1 MVLKKQAED
10 ALERERAAHRAHG
23 TSVTAES
30 FAVWK
35 ARFEA
40 DMTAADGMHSAVTKL
55 EGGEGQTGKEWFLER
70 ERGEGADEVE
80 ALEEELADLDVEED
94 DEDEDEDEEDEEDF
108 LDEYLADAGE
118 TA

>member
-1 MVLKKQAED
+1 VDPAVLKKQAED

-23 TSVTAES
+23 TPVTAES
-30 FAVWK
+30 FAMWK

-40 DMTAADGMHSAVTKL
+40 DMAMVDGAHGGVKML
-55 EGGEGQTGKEWFLER
+55 EGGEGKTGKEWFLER

-80 ALEEELADLDVEED
+80 ALEEELADLDVE
-94 DEDEDEDEEDEEDF
+94 DEDEEDEEDF

-118 TA
+118 MA